1 MKVDSRLFLK
11 KQISIGIPVQFGEVT
26 NKTKFIA
33 KLVGMEGADK
43 LIVSPPSIDQ
53 FNDSKTPL
61 ENHFS
66 LGREFVIRLIS
77 NGYIFG
83 FRSKLVGV
91 YSTAC
96 RLLILQLP
104 KVINFNQLRSAD
116 RVPCAFPALIETDDM
131 KINVLV
137 TDISEGGALL
147 QTESK
152 NLDESLKAC
161 KDFELPF
168 SLFVKF
174 PSAESHELIQA
185 KLRSI
190 KRAANQNI
198 VLSVA
203 FSDKSEGTTKYLE
216 YSQQKIDK

>member
-1 MKVDSRLFLK
+1 LGGD
-11 KQISIGIPVQFGEVT
+11 
-26 NKTKFIA
+26 
-33 KLVGMEGADK
+33 DK
-43 LIVSPPSIDQ
+43 LIISPPSVEQLID
-53 FNDSKTPL
+53 NKITV
-61 ENHFS
+61 ENYFS
-66 LGREFVIRLIS
+66 LGRDFVVRVVS
-77 NGYIFG
+77 NGYLFA
-83 FRSKLVGV
+83 FNSKLVGV

-104 KVINFNQLRSAD
+104 KVINFTQLRSTD

-131 KINVLV
+131 KINALV

-168 SLFVKF
+168 SLFIKF

-203 FSDKSEGTTKYLE
+203 FSGKSEGTTKYLE